1 MTGNSTGAG
10 PPAGSGDA
18 APGPGRSDERAARPP
33 ILLDC
38 DPGHDDAVAIVA
50 AARYA
55 ELVGITTVAGNA
67 PLERTTYNARV
78 MRDLL
83 GVDVPIHSGADRPLE
98 VEPVSGDYIHGESG
112 LDGADLP
119 PPTTPLD
126 GDDAAGF
133 IVETCRRTEGIWL
146 VPTGPLTNI
155 ARALR
160 AAPDLAGT
168 IAGIS
173 LMGGGTYGNRTASAE
188 YNIWADPH
196 AAATV
201 FAYGG
206 RLIQAGLD
214 VTHRFQATPE
224 RIAAVRALPG
234 RLAAVLA
241 DLFEFFS
248 AAYLRRHEPG
258 SMRGAAVHDPLAVLA
273 VTHGALF
280 ERIERHVTVDAAG
293 ELTRGMTVIDQR
305 RLVDRPAPN
314 TEVLVDVD
322 ADAAFGLILEAIA
335 HFSQRRGEG
344 S

>member
-1 MTGNSTGAG
+1 MTDT
-10 PPAGSGDA
+10 PQ
-18 APGPGRSDERAARPP
+18 

-38 DPGHDDAVAIVA
+38 DPGHDDAVAIIA

-55 ELVGITTVAGNA
+55 RLVGITTVAGNA

-83 GVDVPIHSGADRPLE
+83 GIAVPIHSGAARPLE
-98 VEPVSGDYIHGESG
+98 VAPTSGHHIHGESG

-119 PPTTPLD
+119 APTTPLD
-126 GDDAAGF
+126 GEDAVAF
-133 IVETCRRTEGIWL
+133 IIDTCRAEEGIWL

-155 ARALR
+155 ATALR
-160 AAPDLAGT
+160 AAPDLAAR

-173 LMGGGTYGNRTASAE
+173 LMGGGTYGNRTAAAE

-206 RLIQAGLD
+206 QLIQAGLD

-224 RIAAVRALPG
+224 RIDAVRALPG

-248 AAYLRRHEPG
+248 AAYLRRHDPG

-273 VTHGALF
+273 VTHDALF
-280 ERIERHVTVDAAG
+280 ERVERHVAVEPSG

-314 TEVLVDVD
+314 TEVLVGVE
-322 ADAAFGLILEAIA
+322 DAAAFDLVLDAVA
-335 HFSQRRGEG
+335 HFSR
-344 S
+344 